1 MQSIEIHFCSI
12 SSAPGPKNSNST
24 GEFNAEGLIV
34 MVSNQFGCLGSRGGQ
49 INRKKTTDRN
59 KNKKVLKR

>member
-1 MQSIEIHFCSI
+1 MQSIKIHFCSI

-34 MVSNQFGCLGSRGGQ
+34 MVSNQFGCLGSRGGHT
-49 INRKKTTDRN
+49 NRKKYDQN